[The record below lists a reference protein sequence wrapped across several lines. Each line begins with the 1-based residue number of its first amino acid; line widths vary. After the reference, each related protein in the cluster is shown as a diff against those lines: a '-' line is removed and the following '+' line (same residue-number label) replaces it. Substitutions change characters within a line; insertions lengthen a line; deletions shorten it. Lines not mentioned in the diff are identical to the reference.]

1 MKTLI
6 QRQEACI
13 ARMNEPRTSERR
25 AAKNSAAALRNF
37 RKQFAAVG
45 YDNPSIDLITQDVR
59 DMYEL
64 EKLADECNDEVVD
77 TKLELAE
84 LKQFENDEARNEL
97 RTVINCLN
105 PYNGCL

>member
-25 AAKNSAAALRNF
+25 AAKNRAAELRDF
-37 RKQFAAVG
+37 RKQCAAIG
-45 YDNPSIDLITQDVR
+45 YDKAEIDLITQDVR

-64 EKLADECNDEVVD
+64 RNN
-77 TKLELAE
+77 AE
-84 LKQFENDEARNEL
+84 E
-97 RTVINCLN
+97 
-105 PYNGCL
+105 

>member
-13 ARMNEPRTSERR
+13 ARMQEARTSERR
-25 AAKNSAAALRNF
+25 AAKNRAAAIRQFRNEC
-37 RKQFAAVG
+37 AAAG
-45 YDNPSIDLITQDVR
+45 YDKPSIDLITKDVR

-64 EKLADECNDEVVD
+64 EKNAAEVCDDQIDVRRELSSINQFEDEQYQN
-77 TKLELAE
+77 E
-84 LKQFENDEARNEL
+84 LKTLVR
-97 RTVINCLN
+97 CLD

>member
-25 AAKNSAAALRNF
+25 AAKNRYAAIADF
-37 RKQFAAVG
+37 RKQCATAG
-45 YDNPSIDLITQDVR
+45 YDKEAIDLLTKDVR

-64 EKLADECNDEVVD
+64 EKLAAD
-77 TKLELAE
+77 
-84 LKQFENDEARNEL
+84 
-97 RTVINCLN
+97 
-105 PYNGCL
+105 

>member
-25 AAKNSAAALRNF
+25 AAKNRAAAIREF

-45 YDNPSIDLITQDVR
+45 YDKPSIDLITQDVR

-64 EKLADECNDEVVD
+64 RKN
-77 TKLELAE
+77 AE
-84 LKQFENDEARNEL
+84 
-97 RTVINCLN
+97 
-105 PYNGCL
+105 

>member
-25 AAKNSAAALRNF
+25 AAKNRAAAIRDF
-37 RKQFAAVG
+37 RKQCAAVG
-45 YDNPSIDLITQDVR
+45 YDKPSIDLITQDVR

-64 EKLADECNDEVVD
+64 EKLADECNDETFD
-77 TKLELAE
+77 ATRELAE
-84 LKQFENDEARNEL
+84 LKQFEEEQACNEL
-97 RTVINCLN
+97 KTLLRCLD

>member
-13 ARMNEPRTSERR
+13 ARMNEPRTSDRR
-25 AAKNSAAALRNF
+25 AAKNSAAAIRDF

-45 YDNPSIDLITQDVR
+45 YKKADIDLLAQDVR

-64 EKLADECNDEVVD
+64 EKLADECNDEVFYP
-77 TKLELAE
+77 KHELND
-84 LKQFENDEARNEL
+84 LKAWEQEQADNEYKAMLRYND
-97 RTVINCLN
+97 

>member
-13 ARMNEPRTSERR
+13 ARMLEPRTSERR
-25 AAKNSAAALRNF
+25 AAKNRNAAIAQF
-37 RKQFAAVG
+37 RKGCAAVG
-45 YDNPSIDLITQDVR
+45 YDKPSIDLITKDVR

-64 EKLADECNDEVVD
+64 EKLAEECQDEVID
-77 TKLELAE
+77 AGRELADI
-84 LKQFENDEARNEL
+84 KQFEEETARNEFRTLL
-97 RTVINCLN
+97 RCLD